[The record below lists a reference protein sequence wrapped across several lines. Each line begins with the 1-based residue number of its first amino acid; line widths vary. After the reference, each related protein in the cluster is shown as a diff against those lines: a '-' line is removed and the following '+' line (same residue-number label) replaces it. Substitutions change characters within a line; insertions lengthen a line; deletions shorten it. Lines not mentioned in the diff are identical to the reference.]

1 MHGSRHLALMFL
13 FGALLIGGALGFSA
27 TRVLERERGCGP
39 RDSRGMRESLARD
52 LELTAAQRAAIDTI
66 LDVRHRQMS
75 AIMAPVRP
83 RLDAVGDTARQ
94 QISRLLDDRQRAR
107 FQEMHF
113 KLKIKSQK
121 PGGRP

>member
-27 TRVLERERGCGP
+27 TRVLERERGCG
-39 RDSRGMRESLARD
+39 RKDARGMRESLARD
-52 LELTAAQRAAIDTI
+52 LQLTAAQRVAIDTI
-66 LDVRHRQMS
+66 LDVKHREMS

-83 RLDAVGDTARQ
+83 RLDAVSDTARQ
-94 QISRLLDDRQRAR
+94 QISRLLDERQRAR

-113 KLKIKSQK
+113 KRKLKTQK
-121 PGGRP
+121 PGERR